1 MAKDEDALI
10 AAIDEADFYRQLQP
24 YIKAAMQAG
33 GSAETILRKS
43 QSLAALRLVQ
53 LLNSEKDDVRL
64 KAAEKLLDRSI
75 GRPVKR
81 KVSIYADLETLSP
94 SEIDRRLK
102 RLLKK
107 HEPAEVIDAVIET
120 KAKAAID
127 DPNGLN

>member
-1 MAKDEDALI
+1 MKEEDKLVSAL
-10 AAIDEADFYRQLQP
+10 DEASFYEQIQP

-43 QSLAALRLVQ
+43 QALAALRLVQ

-64 KAAEKLLDRSI
+64 KAAEKLLDRSL
-75 GRPVKR
+75 GRPVER

-102 RLLKK
+102 SLLKK
-107 HEPAEVIDAVIET
+107 HEPAEILDAVIET
-120 KAKAAID
+120 KAVALVDSPKKEE
-127 DPNGLN
+127 